1 MCVESPD
8 LERND
13 KNTDVRNQNQFFM
26 ENEKK
31 KKKQEKKNSFSH
43 EYAIEMIN
51 VSISFKCNH
60 IVHVL
65 LICEYNIACLLSC
78 NGNETEWSPIQ
89 SIILESSE

>member
-1 MCVESPD
+1 M
-8 LERND
+8 LET
-13 KNTDVRNQNQFFM
+13 KISSSWKM
-26 ENEKK
+26 KK

-65 LICEYNIACLLSC
+65 LIC
-78 NGNETEWSPIQ
+78 
-89 SIILESSE
+89 

>member
-31 KKKQEKKNSFSH
+31 KKKTRKKKQLFS
-43 EYAIEMIN
+43 
-51 VSISFKCNH
+51 
-60 IVHVL
+60 
-65 LICEYNIACLLSC
+65 
-78 NGNETEWSPIQ
+78 
-89 SIILESSE
+89 

>member
-1 MCVESPD
+1 
-8 LERND
+8 
-13 KNTDVRNQNQFFM
+13 M

-31 KKKQEKKNSFSH
+31 KKNSKKKKTAFSH

-65 LICEYNIACLLSC
+65 LICEYNIVCLLSC
-78 NGNETEWSPIQ
+78 NGNETEWSQ
-89 SIILESSE
+89 SRSLIC

>member
-1 MCVESPD
+1 
-8 LERND
+8 
-13 KNTDVRNQNQFFM
+13 M

-31 KKKQEKKNSFSH
+31 KKKQKKKKHLLSLN
-43 EYAIEMIN
+43 AIEMIN

-65 LICEYNIACLLSC
+65 LICEYNIVCLLSC

-89 SIILESSE
+89 SIILQSSE